1 MAGDAN
7 ARLGQGSSAQAGLR
21 DGYGGQALSTAER
34 LSVRRGRML
43 SIDNRFL
50 PPILITCILLGANLS
65 FGILEGWQRTAL
77 AIVVAIGTELVLGR
91 ITYGKWPHPASAYIS
106 GISAGILIR
115 SPFWW
120 PYFFTS
126 FISILSKYVL
136 RLKGRHIWN
145 PTNFGVSAMVLLA
158 PATVTVL
165 SIQWGNAV
173 APMAIIW
180 LLGSVI
186 VWRVGRAHISATYVI
201 AFFLFSLVR
210 SALTGTTWLAA
221 VAPITGPMYQLF
233 IFFMITD
240 PKTTVRSRLGQCI
253 VVVIVAFVEMLM
265 RLAEIVYAPFY
276 ALFIVGSVAMVG
288 QIWLDSR
295 KRPTVA

>member
-1 MAGDAN
+1 MAGDE
-7 ARLGQGSSAQAGLR
+7 ARLGQGPGAQAV
-21 DGYGGQALSTAER
+21 
-34 LSVRRGRML
+34 SVAQQVPARRRGL
-43 SIDNRFL
+43 FAIDNRFL
-50 PPILITCILLGANLS
+50 PPILITSILVGANLS
-65 FGILEGWQRTAL
+65 FGILEGWERTAL
-77 AIVVAIGTELVLGR
+77 SIVVAIGTEIVLGR

-115 SPFWW
+115 SPFLW

-136 RLKGRHIWN
+136 RVKGRHIWN

-173 APMAIIW
+173 APMAVIW
-180 LLGSVI
+180 LLGAVI
-186 VWRVGRAHISATYVI
+186 VWRVGRAHISATYVA
-201 AFFLFSLVR
+201 AFLLFSFVR
-210 SALTGTTWLAA
+210 SALTGIPWLAA

-240 PKTTVRSRLGQCI
+240 PKTTVRSKKWQCV

-265 RLAEIVYAPFY
+265 RLAELVYAPFY
-276 ALFIVGSVAMVG
+276 ALFVVGSIAML
-288 QIWLDSR
+288 IEITRESR
-295 KRPTVA
+295 SSQRPS

>member
-1 MAGDAN
+1 MRAAG
-7 ARLGQGSSAQAGLR
+7 
-21 DGYGGQALSTAER
+21 GGQTLSTPELPA
-34 LSVRRGRML
+34 RRSRGL
-43 SIDNRFL
+43 TIDNRFL
-50 PPILITCILLGANLS
+50 PPILITSILLGANLS
-65 FGILEGWQRTAL
+65 FGILEGWERTAL
-77 AIVVAIGTELVLGR
+77 SIVVAIGTELVLGR

-115 SPFWW
+115 SPLWW

-173 APMAIIW
+173 APMAVIW
-180 LLGSVI
+180 LLGAVI

-201 AFFLFSLVR
+201 AFLLFSLVR
-210 SALTGTTWLAA
+210 SALTGIPWLAA

-240 PKTTVRSRLGQCI
+240 PKTTVRSKFGQCV

-265 RLAEIVYAPFY
+265 RLAEILYAPFY
-276 ALFIVGSVAMVG
+276 ALFLVGSIAMVVE
-288 QIWLDSR
+288 IISDAR
-295 KRPTVA
+295 KPASSTP

>member
-7 ARLGQGSSAQAGLR
+7 ALSSAQQVPAP
-21 DGYGGQALSTAER
+21 
-34 LSVRRGRML
+34 RGRL
-43 SIDNRFL
+43 LTIDNRYL
-50 PPILITCILLGANLS
+50 PPLLITSILVGANLS
-65 FGILEGWQRTAL
+65 FGILEGWERTAL
-77 AIVVAIGTELVLGR
+77 SIVVAIGAEMVLGR

-115 SPFWW
+115 SPFVW

-145 PTNFGVSAMVLLA
+145 PTNFGVSAIVLLA

-173 APMAIIW
+173 APMVVIW
-180 LLGSVI
+180 LLGAVI
-186 VWRVGRAHISATYVI
+186 VWRVGRAHISATYVA
-201 AFFLFSLVR
+201 AFFVFSFVR
-210 SALTGTTWLAA
+210 SALTGVPWLAT

-240 PKTTVRSRLGQCI
+240 PKTTVRSKKWQC
-253 VVVIVAFVEMLM
+253 VVVVLVAFVEMLM
-265 RLAEIVYAPFY
+265 RLAEVVYAPFY
-276 ALFIVGSVAMVG
+276 ALFVVGSIAMV
-288 QIWLDSR
+288 IDITRESR
-295 KRPTVA
+295 SSRQPS

>member
-7 ARLGQGSSAQAGLR
+7 ALSSAQQVPAP
-21 DGYGGQALSTAER
+21 
-34 LSVRRGRML
+34 RGRL
-43 SIDNRFL
+43 LTIDNRYL
-50 PPILITCILLGANLS
+50 PPLLITSILVGANLS
-65 FGILEGWQRTAL
+65 FGILEGWERTAL
-77 AIVVAIGTELVLGR
+77 SIVVAIGAEMVLGR

-115 SPFWW
+115 SPFVW
-120 PYFFTS
+120 PYVFTS

-145 PTNFGVSAMVLLA
+145 PTNFGVSAIVLLA

-173 APMAIIW
+173 APMVVIW
-180 LLGSVI
+180 LLGAVI
-186 VWRVGRAHISATYVI
+186 VWRVGRAHISATYVA
-201 AFFLFSLVR
+201 AFFVFSFVR
-210 SALTGTTWLAA
+210 SALTGVPWLAT

-240 PKTTVRSRLGQCI
+240 PKTTVRSKTWQG
-253 VVVIVAFVEMLM
+253 VVVVMVAFVEMLM
-265 RLAEIVYAPFY
+265 RLAEVVYAPFY
-276 ALFIVGSVAMVG
+276 ALFVVGSIAMV
-288 QIWLDSR
+288 IDITRESR
-295 KRPTVA
+295 SSRQPS

>member
-7 ARLGQGSSAQAGLR
+7 ALSSAQQVPAP
-21 DGYGGQALSTAER
+21 
-34 LSVRRGRML
+34 RGHL
-43 SIDNRFL
+43 LTIDNRYL
-50 PPILITCILLGANLS
+50 PPLLITSILVGANLS
-65 FGILEGWQRTAL
+65 FGILEGWERTAL
-77 AIVVAIGTELVLGR
+77 SIVVAIGAEMVLGR

-115 SPFWW
+115 SPFVW
-120 PYFFTS
+120 PYVFTS

-173 APMAIIW
+173 APMVVIW
-180 LLGSVI
+180 LLGAVI
-186 VWRVGRAHISATYVI
+186 VWRVGRAHISATYVA
-201 AFFLFSLVR
+201 AFFAFSFVR
-210 SALTGTTWLAA
+210 SALTGVPWLAT

-240 PKTTVRSRLGQCI
+240 PKTTVRSKKWQC
-253 VVVIVAFVEMLM
+253 VVVVMVAFVEMLM
-265 RLAEIVYAPFY
+265 RLAEVVYAPFY
-276 ALFIVGSVAMVG
+276 ALFVVGSIAMV
-288 QIWLDSR
+288 IDITRESR
-295 KRPTVA
+295 SSRQPA

>member
-1 MAGDAN
+1 
-7 ARLGQGSSAQAGLR
+7 L
-21 DGYGGQALSTAER
+21 
-34 LSVRRGRML
+34 L

-50 PPILITCILLGANLS
+50 PPILITSILVTANLS
-65 FGILEGWQRTAL
+65 FGILEGLERTGL
-77 AIVVAIGTELVLGR
+77 AIVVAIATELVLGR

-120 PYFFTS
+120 PYFFAS
-126 FISILSKYVL
+126 FISIVSKYVL
-136 RLKGRHIWN
+136 RLNGRHIWN
-145 PTNFGVSAMVLLA
+145 PTNFGVSAMAFLA

-165 SIQWGNAV
+165 SIQWGNAI
-173 APMAIIW
+173 APMAVIW

-186 VWRVGRAHISATYVI
+186 VWRVGRAHISATYVV
-201 AFFLFSLVR
+201 AFLLFSFVR
-210 SALTGTTWLAA
+210 SSVTGIPWLAT

-240 PKTTVRSRLGQCI
+240 PKTTVRSKVWQCV

-276 ALFIVGSVAMVG
+276 ALFIVGSIAMIIE
-288 QIWLDSR
+288 IWRDARRST
-295 KRPTVA
+295 PPVVP

>member
-1 MAGDAN
+1 MASDVN
-7 ARLGQGSSAQAGLR
+7 ATTVEVAS
-21 DGYGGQALSTAER
+21 
-34 LSVRRGRML
+34 RRGGLLR
-43 SIDNRFL
+43 IDNRFL
-50 PPILITCILLGANLS
+50 PPILITSILVGANLS
-65 FGILEGWQRTAL
+65 FGILEGWERTAL
-77 AIVVAIGTELVLGR
+77 SIAVAIGTEIVLGR

-115 SPFWW
+115 SPFLW

-145 PTNFGVSAMVLLA
+145 PTNFGVSAVVLLA

-173 APMAIIW
+173 APMAVIW
-180 LLGSVI
+180 LLGAVI
-186 VWRVGRAHISATYVI
+186 VWRVGRAHISATYVA
-201 AFFLFSLVR
+201 AFFVFSFVR
-210 SALTGTTWLAA
+210 SAITGIPWLAT

-233 IFFMITD
+233 IFFMVTD
-240 PKTTVRSRLGQCI
+240 PKTTVRSKKWQCI

-265 RLAEIVYAPFY
+265 RLAEVVYAPFY
-276 ALFIVGSVAMVG
+276 ALFVVGSIAMVVE
-288 QIWLDSR
+288 IMRESR
-295 KRPTVA
+295 SSHRPI

>member
-1 MAGDAN
+1 MAGEAN
-7 ARLGQGSSAQAGLR
+7 
-21 DGYGGQALSTAER
+21 ALSTAEQVPR
-34 LSVRRGRML
+34 QGGRSL
-43 SIDNRFL
+43 AIDNRFL
-50 PPILITCILLGANLS
+50 PPILITSILLGANLS
-65 FGILEGWQRTAL
+65 FGILEGWERTAL
-77 AIVVAIGTELVLGR
+77 SIVVAIGAELVLGR

-115 SPFWW
+115 SPLWW

-126 FISILSKYVL
+126 LISILSKYVL

-173 APMAIIW
+173 APMAVIW
-180 LLGSVI
+180 LLGAVI

-201 AFFLFSLVR
+201 AFFVFSFVR
-210 SALTGTTWLAA
+210 SAITGIPWLAA

-240 PKTTVRSRLGQCI
+240 PKTTVRSTRGQCL

-265 RLAEIVYAPFY
+265 RLAEILYAPFY
-276 ALFIVGSVAMVG
+276 ALFLVGSTAMVVE
-288 QIWLDSR
+288 IIRDAR
-295 KRPTVA
+295 KRP

>member
-7 ARLGQGSSAQAGLR
+7 ALSSAQQVPAP
-21 DGYGGQALSTAER
+21 
-34 LSVRRGRML
+34 RGHL
-43 SIDNRFL
+43 LTIDNRYL
-50 PPILITCILLGANLS
+50 PPLLITSILVGANLS
-65 FGILEGWQRTAL
+65 FGILEGWERTAL
-77 AIVVAIGTELVLGR
+77 SIVVAIGTELVLGR
-91 ITYGKWPHPASAYIS
+91 ITHGKWPHPASAYIS

-115 SPFWW
+115 SPFMW

-145 PTNFGVSAMVLLA
+145 PTNFGVSAIVLLA

-173 APMAIIW
+173 APMVVIW
-180 LLGSVI
+180 LLGAVI
-186 VWRVGRAHISATYVI
+186 VWRVGRAHISATYVA
-201 AFFLFSLVR
+201 AFLVFSFVR
-210 SALTGTTWLAA
+210 SALTGVPWLAT

-240 PKTTVRSRLGQCI
+240 PKTTVRSKKWQC
-253 VVVIVAFVEMLM
+253 VVVVMVAFVEMLM
-265 RLAEIVYAPFY
+265 RLAEVVYAPFY
-276 ALFIVGSVAMVG
+276 ALFVVGSIAMV
-288 QIWLDSR
+288 IDITRESR
-295 KRPTVA
+295 SSRRPS

>member
-1 MAGDAN
+1 MASEAK
-7 ARLGQGSSAQAGLR
+7 ALSSAEHVPA
-21 DGYGGQALSTAER
+21 
-34 LSVRRGRML
+34 RRPR
-43 SIDNRFL
+43 SFAIDNRFL

-65 FGILEGWQRTAL
+65 FGILEGWDRTAL
-77 AIVVAIGTELVLGR
+77 SIAVAIGTELVLGR
-91 ITYGKWPHPASAYIS
+91 VTYGKWLNPASAYIS

-136 RLKGRHIWN
+136 RYKGRHIWN

-173 APMAIIW
+173 APMVVIW
-180 LLGSVI
+180 ILGAVI
-186 VWRVGRAHISATYVI
+186 VWRVGRAHISATYVA
-201 AFFLFSLVR
+201 AFLVFSFVR
-210 SALTGTTWLAA
+210 STVSGTPWLAA

-233 IFFMITD
+233 IFFMVTD
-240 PKTTVRSRLGQCI
+240 PRTTVRSKRGQC
-253 VVVIVAFVEMLM
+253 VVVIMVAAVEMLM
-265 RLAEIVYAPFY
+265 RLAEVVYSPFY
-276 ALFIVGSVAMVG
+276 ALFLVGPIAMIADIRRDAHSHTGERVAKTG
-288 QIWLDSR
+288 
-295 KRPTVA
+295 P

>member
-1 MAGDAN
+1 MASEG
-7 ARLGQGSSAQAGLR
+7 
-21 DGYGGQALSTAER
+21 ALSTAEQVP
-34 LSVRRGRML
+34 VRRGRL
-43 SIDNRFL
+43 LAIDNRFL

-65 FGILEGWQRTAL
+65 FGILEGWERTGL

-158 PATVTVL
+158 ITLVLFAFSMPAT
-165 SIQWGNAV
+165 
-173 APMAIIW
+173 
-180 LLGSVI
+180 
-186 VWRVGRAHISATYVI
+186 
-201 AFFLFSLVR
+201 
-210 SALTGTTWLAA
+210 
-221 VAPITGPMYQLF
+221 
-233 IFFMITD
+233 
-240 PKTTVRSRLGQCI
+240 K
-253 VVVIVAFVEMLM
+253 
-265 RLAEIVYAPFY
+265 AEKLPQVMNSE
-276 ALFIVGSVAMVG
+276 G
-288 QIWLDSR
+288 
-295 KRPTVA
+295 

>member
-1 MAGDAN
+1 MAGEAN
-7 ARLGQGSSAQAGLR
+7 ARLRHGSGAQAV
-21 DGYGGQALSTAER
+21 STAGQ
-34 LSVRRGRML
+34 VPARRGRRL
-43 SIDNRFL
+43 AIDNRFL
-50 PPILITCILLGANLS
+50 PPILITSILVGANLS
-65 FGILEGWQRTAL
+65 FGILEGWERTAL
-77 AIVVAIGTELVLGR
+77 SIAVAIGTELVLGR

-115 SPFWW
+115 SPFLW

-136 RLKGRHIWN
+136 RLRGRHIWN

-173 APMAIIW
+173 APMAVIW
-180 LLGSVI
+180 LLGAVI
-186 VWRVGRAHISATYVI
+186 VWRVGRAHISATYVA
-201 AFFLFSLVR
+201 AFFVFSFVR
-210 SALTGTTWLAA
+210 SALTGVPWLAT

-233 IFFMITD
+233 IFFMVTD
-240 PKTTVRSRLGQCI
+240 PKTTVRSKKWQCV

-276 ALFIVGSVAMVG
+276 ALFVVGAIAMV
-288 QIWLDSR
+288 IDIMREPRSSR
-295 KRPTVA
+295 SPA

>member
-1 MAGDAN
+1 MASEEVV
-7 ARLGQGSSAQAGLR
+7 SSAAPLP
-21 DGYGGQALSTAER
+21 
-34 LSVRRGRML
+34 VRRGLL

-50 PPILITCILLGANLS
+50 PPILITCILIGANLS
-65 FGILEGWQRTAL
+65 FGILEGWERTGL
-77 AIVVAIGTELVLGR
+77 AIVVAIGTELLLGR

-120 PYFFTS
+120 PYFFAS

-136 RLKGRHIWN
+136 RIHGRHIWN

-173 APMAIIW
+173 APMAVIW
-180 LLGSVI
+180 ILGSVI
-186 VWRVGRAHISATYVI
+186 VWRVGRAHISATYVV
-201 AFFLFSLVR
+201 AFFLFSFVR
-210 SALTGTTWLAA
+210 SAMTGVPWLAT

-233 IFFMITD
+233 VFFMITD
-240 PKTTVRSRLGQCI
+240 PKTTVRSKRGQC
-253 VVVIVAFVEMLM
+253 VVVVLVAFVEMVM
-265 RLAEIVYAPFY
+265 RLAEVVYAPFY
-276 ALFIVGSVAMVG
+276 ALFVVGSIAMVME
-288 QIWLDSR
+288 IRRDARKSYAPPRSR
-295 KRPTVA
+295 A

>member
-1 MAGDAN
+1 MRAAG
-7 ARLGQGSSAQAGLR
+7 
-21 DGYGGQALSTAER
+21 GGQTLSTPELPA
-34 LSVRRGRML
+34 RRSRGL
-43 SIDNRFL
+43 TIDNRFL
-50 PPILITCILLGANLS
+50 PPILITSILLGANLS
-65 FGILEGWQRTAL
+65 FGILEGWERTAL
-77 AIVVAIGTELVLGR
+77 SIVVAIGTELVLGR

-115 SPFWW
+115 SPLWW

-173 APMAIIW
+173 APMAVIW
-180 LLGSVI
+180 LLGAVI

-201 AFFLFSLVR
+201 AFLLFSLVR
-210 SALTGTTWLAA
+210 SVVTGIPWLAA

-240 PKTTVRSRLGQCI
+240 PKTTVRSKFGQCV

-265 RLAEIVYAPFY
+265 RLAEILYAPFY
-276 ALFIVGSVAMVG
+276 ALFLVGSIAMVVE
-288 QIWLDSR
+288 IISDAR
-295 KRPTVA
+295 KPASSTP

>member
-1 MAGDAN
+1 MAGD
-7 ARLGQGSSAQAGLR
+7 LSA
-21 DGYGGQALSTAER
+21 AEP
-34 LSVRRGRML
+34 VPARRGGL
-43 SIDNRFL
+43 LAIDNRFL
-50 PPILITCILLGANLS
+50 PPILITSILVGANLS
-65 FGILEGWQRTAL
+65 FGILEGWERTAL
-77 AIVVAIGTELVLGR
+77 SIVVAIGTEMVLGR

-115 SPFWW
+115 SPFLW

-173 APMAIIW
+173 APMAVIW
-180 LLGSVI
+180 LLGAVI
-186 VWRVGRAHISATYVI
+186 VWRVGRAHISATYVA
-201 AFFLFSLVR
+201 AFFVFSFVR
-210 SALTGTTWLAA
+210 SWLTGVPWLAT

-233 IFFMITD
+233 IFFMVTD
-240 PKTTVRSRLGQCI
+240 PKTTVRSKKWQCI
-253 VVVIVAFVEMLM
+253 VVVIIAFVEMLM
-265 RLAEIVYAPFY
+265 RLAEVVYAPFY
-276 ALFIVGSVAMVG
+276 ALFVVGSIAMA
-288 QIWLDSR
+288 IDITRESR
-295 KRPTVA
+295 SSHRPS

>member
-1 MAGDAN
+1 MASDAK
-7 ARLGQGSSAQAGLR
+7 
-21 DGYGGQALSTAER
+21 ALSTAER
-34 LSVRRGRML
+34 LPAGRPRL
-43 SIDNRFL
+43 LTIDNRFL
-50 PPILITCILLGANLS
+50 PPILITSILVGANLS
-65 FGILEGWQRTAL
+65 FGILEGWERTAL
-77 AIVVAIGTELVLGR
+77 AIVVAIGAELVLGR

-106 GISAGILIR
+106 GISAGILVR
-115 SPFWW
+115 SPFLW

-165 SIQWGNAV
+165 SVQWGNAV

-180 LLGSVI
+180 LLGAVI
-186 VWRVGRAHISATYVI
+186 VWRVGRAHISAAYVV
-201 AFFLFSLVR
+201 AFLVFSFVR
-210 SALTGTTWLAA
+210 SAVTGIPWLAA
-221 VAPITGPMYQLF
+221 VAPITGPMYQFF

-240 PKTTVRSRLGQCI
+240 PRTTVRSRLGQCV

-265 RLAEIVYAPFY
+265 RLAEVVYAPFY
-276 ALFIVGSVAMVG
+276 ALFIVGSIAMVVDIMREERAAARG
-288 QIWLDSR
+288 
-295 KRPTVA
+295 V

>member
-7 ARLGQGSSAQAGLR
+7 ALSSAQQVPAP
-21 DGYGGQALSTAER
+21 
-34 LSVRRGRML
+34 RGHL
-43 SIDNRFL
+43 LTIDNRYL
-50 PPILITCILLGANLS
+50 PPFLITSILVGANLS
-65 FGILEGWQRTAL
+65 FGILEGWERTAL
-77 AIVVAIGTELVLGR
+77 SIVVAIGAEMVLGR

-115 SPFWW
+115 SPFVW

-126 FISILSKYVL
+126 VISILSKYVL

-145 PTNFGVSAMVLLA
+145 PTNFGVSAIVLLA

-173 APMAIIW
+173 APMVVIW
-180 LLGSVI
+180 LLGALI
-186 VWRVGRAHISATYVI
+186 VWRVGRAHISATYVA
-201 AFFLFSLVR
+201 AFLVFSFVR
-210 SALTGTTWLAA
+210 SALTGVPWLAT

-240 PKTTVRSRLGQCI
+240 PKTTVRSKKWQC
-253 VVVIVAFVEMLM
+253 VVVVMVAFVEMLM
-265 RLAEIVYAPFY
+265 RLAEVVYAPFY
-276 ALFIVGSVAMVG
+276 ALFVVGSIAMV
-288 QIWLDSR
+288 IDITRESR
-295 KRPTVA
+295 SSRQPS